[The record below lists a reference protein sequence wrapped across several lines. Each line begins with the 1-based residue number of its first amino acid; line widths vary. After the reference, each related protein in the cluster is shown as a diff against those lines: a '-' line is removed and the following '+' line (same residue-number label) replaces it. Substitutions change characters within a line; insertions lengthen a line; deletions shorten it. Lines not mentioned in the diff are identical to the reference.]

1 MFCCVTVLSLSCM
14 KMLSDCDEHRE
25 ENTLPKKLL
34 INICINF
41 VMYIYKAK
49 NTTEL

>member
-25 ENTLPKKLL
+25 ENTLPKELL
-34 INICINF
+34 INICISCH
-41 VMYIYKAK
+41 VHI
-49 NTTEL
+49 